1 MNNMSGCRELTPVEK
16 LIICNLERT
25 TNLTREEA
33 KEIAFN
39 CYQYGYV
46 IHKYDF
52 ELLEIDRNQLRV
64 KVDNLINELQKAKEE
79 NKKLK
84 EQLDIINKQ
93 NKRNDMLDEIIK
105 DFQSR
110 PQYIFKMENE
120 NGK

>member
-1 MNNMSGCRELTPVEK
+1 MSEERQITRYEE
-16 LIICNLERT
+16 LIINDLEHT
-25 TNLTREEA
+25 TNLTRDEA

-39 CYQYGYV
+39 CFQYGYV

-52 ELLEIDRNQLRV
+52 ELLEINRNYLRE
-64 KVDNLINELQKAKEE
+64 KVDNLVKELQKAKEE
-79 NKKLK
+79 NKILK

-93 NKRNDMLDEIIK
+93 NKRNDMLDELIK